1 MGTHPIFESDFDC
14 LNRLESVK
22 MSTNYLTWAIT
33 KKFSC
38 YDLKRAGKNWT
49 TEPGHLKG
57 MKSLK
62 YDTLSESKGLKVSA
76 NAEGGVNFSA
86 GKANVTLKR
95 NLAKPTSLSA
105 LLPAKE
111 TSARTRPA
119 PPSRRPPLSWE
130 PNRKPPRPTRNK
142 FVCQTALF

>member
-14 LNRLESVK
+14 LTDLNRSK
-22 MSTNYLTWAIT
+22 CPPTTWAIT

-95 NLAKPTSLSA
+95 NARKTYKSIRATSRQGNFRKDQTRAAVKKAAAELRAQQKAAKA
-105 LLPAKE
+105 NKE
-111 TSARTRPA
+111 
-119 PPSRRPPLSWE
+119 
-130 PNRKPPRPTRNK
+130 
-142 FVCQTALF
+142 